1 LENLQLDTT
10 ITKPTTRWWK
20 LAAAVAVISTICPLG
35 VEAAMLHVWT
45 NSPAPAVP
53 YNAWSNAAHTI
64 QDAVDVA
71 TAGDTVLVTNGVY
84 NTGGTAALGYGLTNR
99 VCVAISVTIRSV
111 NGPEVTIIEG
121 RRDPAG
127 PYFMPRLGPSA
138 IRGVYMANGATL
150 IGFSITNGCTDFS
163 DAGEHDE
170 SGGGVFMCP
179 DTGCMVSNS
188 VLVGNHARSGGGSS
202 HGVLRSCVLSANH
215 ALGGGG
221 VSAGE
226 LDDCLIRDNT
236 AESGGGA
243 FDSDLTQCTISQNY
257 RNTQYGGGTYSG
269 VLRNCLV
276 IRNGAG
282 LLGGGASGGTLL
294 NCTVTGNGSD
304 WNGGGTSG
312 SILTNCIVYGNHC
325 PTGPTSNYVGGSAS
339 HCWIGVDPRF
349 VDPASD
355 DFHLRYD
362 SPCIDSGTDLTG
374 TISDDFDG
382 TPRPLDGDFDG
393 VAEFDIG
400 AYEYLP
406 NQDTDSDTMPDGW
419 EHRFNLDPSDP
430 SDASG
435 MFDSDPHCNLEEFI
449 ADTDPTDGD
458 DYLRVLAISN
468 NSPVSIHFD
477 SSSNR
482 AYSLLR
488 RSSLVT
494 GQWALVNGQT
504 NVLGTGAEDMLTDT
518 NATTTTDLFY
528 RLRVGMPE

>member
-1 LENLQLDTT
+1 
-10 ITKPTTRWWK
+10 
-20 LAAAVAVISTICPLG
+20 
-35 VEAAMLHVWT
+35 
-45 NSPAPAVP
+45 
-53 YNAWSNAAHTI
+53 
-64 QDAVDVA
+64 
-71 TAGDTVLVTNGVY
+71 
-84 NTGGTAALGYGLTNR
+84 
-99 VCVAISVTIRSV
+99 
-111 NGPEVTIIEG
+111 
-121 RRDPAG
+121 
-127 PYFMPRLGPSA
+127 
-138 IRGVYMANGATL
+138 
-150 IGFSITNGCTDFS
+150 
-163 DAGEHDE
+163 
-170 SGGGVFMCP
+170 
-179 DTGCMVSNS
+179 
-188 VLVGNHARSGGGSS
+188 
-202 HGVLRSCVLSANH
+202 
-215 ALGGGG
+215 
-221 VSAGE
+221 
-226 LDDCLIRDNT
+226 
-236 AESGGGA
+236 
-243 FDSDLTQCTISQNY
+243 
-257 RNTQYGGGTYSG
+257 
-269 VLRNCLV
+269 
-276 IRNGAG
+276 
-282 LLGGGASGGTLL
+282 
-294 NCTVTGNGSD
+294 
-304 WNGGGTSG
+304 
-312 SILTNCIVYGNHC
+312 
-325 PTGPTSNYVGGSAS
+325 
-339 HCWIGVDPRF
+339 